1 MRALTGINL
10 IDTETGPSMSDIVNG
25 LGRASAYGA
34 LGVVLLILGIFLI
47 DLLTP
52 GKLGRQIWE
61 DRNRNAALLL
71 SSALLG
77 IGGIVFTSI
86 WTTYDN
92 FGKGLAS
99 TAAFGLLGLVMM
111 AVAFLVVD
119 LVTPGKLGA
128 TLVEPEPHPAVWVTA
143 SCNLA
148 VSAIV
153 SASIA

>member
-1 MRALTGINL
+1 MT
-10 IDTETGPSMSDIVNG
+10 DIVNG
-25 LGRASAYGA
+25 LGRATAYGA
-34 LGVVLLILGIFLI
+34 LGVVLLILGIVLV
-47 DLLTP
+47 DVLTP

-61 DRNRNAALLL
+61 ERNRNAAVLL

-86 WTTYDN
+86 WTTYDD
-92 FGKGLAS
+92 FGKGLVS
-99 TAAFGLLGLVMM
+99 TAAFGLLGLVLM

-143 SCNLA
+143 SCNLSVA
-148 VSAIV
+148 AIV

>member
-1 MRALTGINL
+1 
-10 IDTETGPSMSDIVNG
+10 MSDIVNG
-25 LGRASAYGA
+25 LGRATAYGA
-34 LGVVLLILGIFLI
+34 LGVVLLLLGFFLV

-52 GKLGRQIWE
+52 GKLGRQIWQE
-61 DRNRNAALLL
+61 RNRNASVLL

-86 WTTYDN
+86 WTTYDD

-99 TAAFGLLGLVMM
+99 TAAFGVLGLVLM
-111 AVAFLVVD
+111 ALAFLVID

-128 TLVEPEPHPAVWVTA
+128 TLVEQEPHPAVWVSA

-148 VSAIV
+148 VAAIV

>member
-1 MRALTGINL
+1 MT
-10 IDTETGPSMSDIVNG
+10 DIVNG
-25 LGRASAYGA
+25 LGRATAYGA
-34 LGVVLLILGIFLI
+34 LGVVLLILGIVLV

-52 GKLGRQIWE
+52 GKLGKQIWE
-61 DRNRNAALLL
+61 ERNRNAAILL

-86 WTTYDN
+86 WTTYTD

-99 TAAFGLLGLVMM
+99 TAAFGVLGLVLM

-128 TLVEPEPHPAVWVTA
+128 TLVEAEPHPAVWVTA
-143 SCNLA
+143 SCNIA
-148 VSAIV
+148 VAAIV

>member
-1 MRALTGINL
+1 
-10 IDTETGPSMSDIVNG
+10 MSDIVNG

-34 LGVVLLILGIFLI
+34 LGVVLLILGIFLV

-61 DRNRNAALLL
+61 DRNRNAAILL

-77 IGGIVFTSI
+77 VGGIVFTSI
-86 WTTYDN
+86 WTTYED
-92 FGKGLAS
+92 FAKGLVS

-111 AVAFLVVD
+111 AIAFLVVD

-128 TLVEPEPHPAVWVTA
+128 TLVDPEPHPAVWVTA
-143 SCNLA
+143 SCNIA
-148 VSAIV
+148 VSAV
-153 SASIA
+153 LSASIA

>member
-1 MRALTGINL
+1 
-10 IDTETGPSMSDIVNG
+10 MSDIVNG
-25 LGRASAYGA
+25 LGRAAAYGG
-34 LGVVLLILGIFLI
+34 LGLVLLVLGIVLV

-61 DRNRNAALLL
+61 QRNRNAALVL

-86 WTTYDN
+86 WTTYED

-99 TAAFGLLGLVMM
+99 TAVFGLLGLVMM

-119 LVTPGKLGA
+119 LITPGRLGA
-128 TLVEPEPHPAVWVTA
+128 TLVEQEPHPAVWVTA
-143 SCNLA
+143 SCNIA
-148 VSAIV
+148 VSAVIA
-153 SASIA
+153 ASIA

>member
-1 MRALTGINL
+1 MT
-10 IDTETGPSMSDIVNG
+10 DIVNG
-25 LGRASAYGA
+25 LGRATAYGA
-34 LGVVLLILGIFLI
+34 LGVVLLVLGIVLV
-47 DLLTP
+47 DVLTP
-52 GKLGRQIWE
+52 GRLGRLIWE
-61 DRNRNAALLL
+61 ERNRNAAVLL

-86 WTTYDN
+86 WTTYDD
-92 FGKGLAS
+92 FGKGLVS
-99 TAAFGLLGLVMM
+99 TAAFGLLGLVLM

-148 VSAIV
+148 VAAIV

>member
-1 MRALTGINL
+1 MT
-10 IDTETGPSMSDIVNG
+10 DIVNG
-25 LGRASAYGA
+25 LGRATAYGA
-34 LGVVLLILGIFLI
+34 LGVVLLILGIVLV
-47 DLLTP
+47 DVLTP

-61 DRNRNAALLL
+61 ERNRNAAILL

-86 WTTYDN
+86 WTTYDD
-92 FGKGLAS
+92 FAKGLVS
-99 TAAFGLLGLVMM
+99 TAAFGLLGLVLM
-111 AVAFLVVD
+111 AVAFLIVD

-128 TLVEPEPHPAVWVTA
+128 TLVEAEPHPAVWVTA

-148 VSAIV
+148 VAAIV